1 MMHWDPFEDMRR
13 IHQEMDSAFGNLH
26 GRNMQLGD
34 SKKGKC
40 PARMPLSGVKETD
53 TEVIAT
59 FEIPGATKE
68 DVELNVTEDS
78 IEVKATQKHEK
89 EEKGKESCGYASV
102 SRSFYKKVT
111 LGTEVKAEQANAE
124 CKNGI
129 LTVTIPKADAKPETR
144 KIEVR

>member
-1 MMHWDPFEDMRR
+1 MMHWDPFEDVRK
-13 IHQEMDSAFGNLH
+13 IHKEMESAFGNLY
-26 GRNMQLGD
+26 GRNLELGD
-34 SKKGKC
+34 GKGKC
-40 PARMPLSGVKETD
+40 PARMAVSGVKETD

-59 FEIPGATKE
+59 FEIPGAKKE

-89 EEKGKESCGYASV
+89 ENKCKESYGYASV

-111 LGTEVKAEQANAE
+111 LGTEVKAEQAAAE
-124 CKNGI
+124 CKDGV
-129 LTVTIPKADAKPETR
+129 LTVTIPKADIKPKTR